1 MAKSPAPFGSYAL
14 TPWRDLVRRS
24 ADSMPSGRLGIWLV
38 SLMRRA
44 SLLGHPKGMQGPHDI
59 SVVEGVNARLY
70 PGSNRCEKRAYAGVH
85 LWDLPERTCLEEA
98 IKAHQD
104 ERPFVFLDV
113 GANVGLYSL
122 FAHAFAAQA
131 GKNHTIIAIEPD
143 PENRSRLE
151 FNCQASN
158 CDLQIEP
165 IGIAHQAGVGFLTQA
180 KNNRGTVAVAY
191 SGSGVEVELITL
203 SDLINRHKLEQ
214 VDALKIDIE
223 GRDASALRAMTE
235 QASKSVWPRLIIVEI
250 KSQTENPI
258 LDYLAQHGYRL
269 RHQAKTNAILEF
281 DGENSEAVESA

>member
-1 MAKSPAPFGSYAL
+1 MANSPAPFGTYAL
-14 TPWRDLVRRS
+14 KPWRELVRRG
-24 ADSMPSGRLGIWLV
+24 ADSMPSGRLGIWSV

-44 SLLGHPKGMQGPHDI
+44 SLLGHSRGMRGPHDI
-59 SVVEGVNARLY
+59 SVVDGVNARLY
-70 PGSNRCEKRAYAGVH
+70 PGSNRCEKRGYAGVH
-85 LWDLPERTCLEEA
+85 LWDLSERNSLEDA
-98 IKAHQD
+98 IKAHKHD
-104 ERPFVFLDV
+104 RPFVFLDV

-122 FAHAFAAQA
+122 FVHAFASNA
-131 GKNHTIIAIEPD
+131 GKDYRIIAIEPD

-158 CDLQIEP
+158 CDLQIDP
-165 IGIAHQAGVGFLTQA
+165 VGIAHQAGTGYLTQA

-203 SDLINRHKLEQ
+203 SDLIERHELDQ

-235 QASKSVWPRLIIVEI
+235 QAPKSVWPKLIIVEI
-250 KSQTENPI
+250 KSRTENPI

-269 RHQAKTNAILEF
+269 RHQAKTNAILEL
-281 DGENSEAVESA
+281 DGDNSEAVESA